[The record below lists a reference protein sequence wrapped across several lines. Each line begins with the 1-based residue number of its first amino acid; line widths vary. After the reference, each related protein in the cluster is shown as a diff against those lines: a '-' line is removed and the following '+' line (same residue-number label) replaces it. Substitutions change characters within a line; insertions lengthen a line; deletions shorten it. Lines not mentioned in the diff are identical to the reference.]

1 MTDRP
6 EATGPASASP
16 TPRTPLS
23 RPEFVALMAMLMAVV
38 AFSIDA
44 MLPALPNIAADLSP
58 DAPNRAP
65 LIISAFVFGLGLGT
79 VVAGPLSDSFGR
91 KSVILGGVAV
101 YAAGAV
107 LAWQAQSLEW
117 LLAARVLQGFGGAGP
132 RVVALA
138 IIRDLYSGRAMAQ
151 MVSFVI
157 IVFTLVPA
165 IAPTFGAGVIALSGS
180 WRGIFPAFVVFA
192 AVAAVWL
199 LLRQPETLPP
209 ERRQPARFGAL
220 AAATAEILR
229 HPVVRGAI
237 TVQVLAFGILFS
249 CLSSVQLVFDTTFG
263 RADTFHLWFGLIAVV
278 GAGGGFLN
286 AFLVVRMGMRQVI
299 ERTLWAQIAGSSLF
313 LIGTAAGLWS
323 GEVYFV
329 IFLAW
334 TASVF
339 ATAGLTLGNIN
350 ALALEPMGHIAGTA
364 ASVISALGTIG
375 AAILAGPVGLGFD
388 GTPIPMVA
396 VILTYAALARWL
408 MARLPKEGRARF

>member
-6 EATGPASASP
+6 EATGADGA
-16 TPRTPLS
+16 RTPLS

-44 MLPALPNIAADLSP
+44 MLPALPRIAADLSP

-101 YAAGAV
+101 YTAGAL
-107 LAWQAQSLEW
+107 LAWQAQSIEW

-165 IAPTFGAGVIALSGS
+165 IAPTFGAGVIAISGS
-180 WRGIFPAFVVFA
+180 WRGIFPAFIVFGAIA
-192 AVAAVWL
+192 ALWL
-199 LLRQPETLPP
+199 MLRQPETLPP
-209 ERRQPARFGAL
+209 ERRRPARLGAL

-237 TVQVLAFGILFS
+237 TVQVLAFGMLFS
-249 CLSSVQLVFDTTFG
+249 CLSSVQFVFDTTFG
-263 RADTFHLWFGLIAVV
+263 RGDTFHLWFGLIAVV

-286 AFLVVRMGMRQVI
+286 AFLVMRMGMRQVI
-299 ERTLWAQIAGSSLF
+299 ERTLLAQIAGSALF
-313 LIGTAAGLWS
+313 LTGTAAGVWS
-323 GEVYFV
+323 GDVYFV
-329 IFLAW
+329 VFLAW

-364 ASVISALGTIG
+364 ASVVSAIGTIG
-375 AAILAGPVGLGFD
+375 AALLAAPVALAFD

-396 VILTYAALARWL
+396 VILAYAVLARWL
-408 MARLPKEGRARF
+408 MARLPKERPTRF

>member
-6 EATGPASASP
+6 EATGPARPSRAP
-16 TPRTPLS
+16 QAPLS

-44 MLPALPNIAADLSP
+44 MLPAMPRIAADLSP

-65 LIISAFVFGLGLGT
+65 LIISAFVLGLGFGT

-91 KSVILGGVAV
+91 KSVILVGVAV

-107 LAWQAQSLEW
+107 MAWQAQSLEW

-165 IAPTFGAGVIALSGS
+165 IAPTFGAAVIALSGS

-192 AVAAVWL
+192 AAAAVWL
-199 LLRQPETLPP
+199 TLRQPETLPP
-209 ERRQPARFGAL
+209 ERRRPARFGAL

-263 RADTFHLWFGLIAVV
+263 RAGSFHLWFGLIAVV

-286 AFLVVRMGMRQVI
+286 ARLVMRMGMRQVI
-299 ERTLWAQIAGSSLF
+299 ERTLLAQIAGSGLF
-313 LIGTAAGLWS
+313 LAGTVTGLWS
-323 GEVYFV
+323 GDAYFV

-375 AAILAGPVGLGFD
+375 AAILAAPVGLAFN

-396 VILTYAALARWL
+396 MILTYAVLARWL